1 MWGKLFILT
10 ELRVFSQSQT
20 RHRSGATAHT
30 RSSQIERW
38 RERGGGGGRKM
49 ERERGSLEG
58 VRYTDMKRGCWRWG
72 PDGLIQC
79 VGLAERGGWLQY

>member
-38 RERGGGGGRKM
+38 RERGGGEKDG
-49 ERERGSLEG
+49 ERERELGGS
-58 VRYTDMKRGCWRWG
+58 
-72 PDGLIQC
+72 
-79 VGLAERGGWLQY
+79 